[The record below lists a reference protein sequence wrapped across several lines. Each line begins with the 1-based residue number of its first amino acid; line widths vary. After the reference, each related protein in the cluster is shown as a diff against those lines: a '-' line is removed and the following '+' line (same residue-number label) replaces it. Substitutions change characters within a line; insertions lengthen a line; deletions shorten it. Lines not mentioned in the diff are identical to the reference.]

1 MEQSGDSGTDGTYS
15 QGKSVEKTTVFYLL
29 DGQKNA
35 FELVQTLFFVE
46 RRKVARTHAI
56 NQTKTDYYAET
67 IPDSYPEEIVNGA
80 RIKKGIHRALSQ
92 LSDRA
97 TIDAQL
103 RGERGPHWRA
113 DI

>member
-1 MEQSGDSGTDGTYS
+1 MEQSGDSGADGTYT
-15 QGKSVEKTTVFYLL
+15 QGKSMEKTTVFYLL
-29 DGQKNA
+29 DGQKNP

-56 NQTKTDYYAET
+56 NLTKIDYFAET
-67 IPDSYPEEIVNGA
+67 IPDAYLDEVVNGA

-103 RGERGPHWRA
+103 RGERGPHWRR